1 MKSINIELSKY
12 LAVDF
17 LWTDLIEKFGLD
29 KANKLVKQAIDL
41 QKMHGRHDTIPIIF
55 TGTGGLALI
64 HEESFKNEK
73 RDSKTKPKQVLIFN
87 MKMKSF
93 QMLHEATYL

>member
-1 MKSINIELSKY
+1 MKNINIELSKY

-41 QKMHGRHDTIPIIF
+41 QKMQGSHDTIPIIF

-64 HEESFKNEK
+64 QEESFKYEK
-73 RDSKTKPKQVLIFN
+73 RDSKTKPTQVLIFN

-93 QMLHEATYL
+93 QILHEATYL